1 MKKTVFILFILV
13 CTFSVSSFGL
23 KELLDLTED
32 VNPDLKV
39 EESALEN
46 SLISRKTGLNRLI
59 PDLDLSYSFAKE
71 KNSGATSLENS
82 LYSVEI
88 SRMFGGLFMQDRL
101 NVNIE
106 NLRYQMSELDF
117 SAKRNQIRYAAYQ
130 YYFQIVRKV
139 NELEVHRI
147 NLKLIEELL
156 NVAKINMEAG
166 TGLKSDV
173 LRVEAQKLN
182 IAINKKS
189 AENALMNIL
198 IALNAF
204 LDNKYEDMYKAAEL
218 FIEKGGSLKSIGVNT
233 DYKFAP
239 VSFEDDVVIRQAK
252 ESEPSL
258 RILEKD
264 VRMSRDLLEIAKTSL
279 LPDVTVAASKTE
291 VDKTDTPATV
301 RDKDYSVSLM
311 FSQKLFDSG
320 TTHLEIA
327 SARNKLKQA
336 KLKYEY
342 NLDLVEASMR
352 EALSNYSE
360 AVWRTQAA
368 EKSAEYADENMRLIR
383 ERFEAGEA
391 GIVELIDAQILMTD
405 TKMSELKAYFDER
418 AMLGRIYVNMDKTE
432 RLWELAD
439 EKR

>member
-1 MKKTVFILFILV
+1 
-13 CTFSVSSFGL
+13 
-23 KELLDLTED
+23 
-32 VNPDLKV
+32 
-39 EESALEN
+39 
-46 SLISRKTGLNRLI
+46 
-59 PDLDLSYSFAKE
+59 
-71 KNSGATSLENS
+71 
-82 LYSVEI
+82 
-88 SRMFGGLFMQDRL
+88 
-101 NVNIE
+101 
-106 NLRYQMSELDF
+106 
-117 SAKRNQIRYAAYQ
+117 
-130 YYFQIVRKV
+130 
-139 NELEVHRI
+139 
-147 NLKLIEELL
+147 
-156 NVAKINMEAG
+156 
-166 TGLKSDV
+166 
-173 LRVEAQKLN
+173 
-182 IAINKKS
+182 
-189 AENALMNIL
+189 
-198 IALNAF
+198 
-204 LDNKYEDMYKAAEL
+204 
-218 FIEKGGSLKSIGVNT
+218 
-233 DYKFAP
+233 
-239 VSFEDDVVIRQAK
+239 
-252 ESEPSL
+252 
-258 RILEKD
+258 
-264 VRMSRDLLEIAKTSL
+264 
-279 LPDVTVAASKTE
+279 TVAASKTE